1 MSKEDFLD
9 IPKTDETQQ
18 PTPEEHYFSR
28 SKNQWM
34 YVSDMTDV
42 HVRRAFKRLLKMIRL
57 GELVETEDMQN
68 TSDNKL
74 KDISSECEAIK
85 KHAEKIQEKIS

>member
-1 MSKEDFLD
+1 MA
-9 IPKTDETQQ
+9 TQDNEIIIDSR
-18 PTPEEHYFSR
+18 TEERYFSR
-28 SKNQWM
+28 SKNQWL

-42 HVRRAFKRLLKMIRL
+42 HIRRAFKRLLKMIRL
-57 GELVETEDMQN
+57 GELVETEDMQR
-68 TSDNKL
+68 TFDNKL

>member
-1 MSKEDFLD
+1 MSFNDEPIITEDR
-9 IPKTDETQQ
+9 T
-18 PTPEEHYFSR
+18 EERYFSR
-28 SKNQWM
+28 SKNHWM

>member
-1 MSKEDFLD
+1 MPLRDDEIITEDR
-9 IPKTDETQQ
+9 T
-18 PTPEEHYFSR
+18 EERYFSR
-28 SKNQWM
+28 SKNQWL

-42 HVRRAFKRLLKMIRL
+42 HIRRAFKRLLKMIRL
-57 GELVETEDMQN
+57 GELVETEDLQK

>member
-1 MSKEDFLD
+1 MSINDDEIIIEDR
-9 IPKTDETQQ
+9 T
-18 PTPEEHYFSR
+18 EERYFSR
-28 SKNQWM
+28 SKNHWM

-57 GELVETEDMQN
+57 GELVEKEEHDKP
-68 TSDNKL
+68 DNKL

-85 KHAEKIQEKIS
+85 RHAEKIQEKIS

>member
-1 MSKEDFLD
+1 MATQDDQVIIYSRTEDR
-9 IPKTDETQQ
+9 
-18 PTPEEHYFSR
+18 YFSR

>member
-1 MSKEDFLD
+1 MAFNDEPIITEDR
-9 IPKTDETQQ
+9 T
-18 PTPEEHYFSR
+18 EERYFSR

-85 KHAEKIQEKIS
+85 KHAEKIQ

>member
-1 MSKEDFLD
+1 MSINDDEIIIEDR
-9 IPKTDETQQ
+9 T
-18 PTPEEHYFSR
+18 EERYFSR
-28 SKNQWM
+28 SKNHWM

-57 GELVETEDMQN
+57 GELVEKEEHDKPN
-68 TSDNKL
+68 NKL

-85 KHAEKIQEKIS
+85 RHAEKIQEKIS

>member
-1 MSKEDFLD
+1 MSIKDDEIIIEDR
-9 IPKTDETQQ
+9 T
-18 PTPEEHYFSR
+18 EERYFSR
-28 SKNQWM
+28 SKNHWM

-57 GELVETEDMQN
+57 GELVEKEEHDKPN
-68 TSDNKL
+68 NKL

-85 KHAEKIQEKIS
+85 RHAEKIQEKIS

>member
-1 MSKEDFLD
+1 MATQD
-9 IPKTDETQQ
+9 DEVIIDSRT
-18 PTPEEHYFSR
+18 EERYFSR

>member
-1 MSKEDFLD
+1 MSIKYNDYNEIIIEDR
-9 IPKTDETQQ
+9 T
-18 PTPEEHYFSR
+18 EERYFSR

-57 GELVETEDMQN
+57 GELVETEDLQK

>member
-1 MSKEDFLD
+1 MALRDDEIITEDR
-9 IPKTDETQQ
+9 T
-18 PTPEEHYFSR
+18 EERYFSR

>member
-1 MSKEDFLD
+1 MAFNDEPIITEDR
-9 IPKTDETQQ
+9 T
-18 PTPEEHYFSR
+18 EERYFSR

-42 HVRRAFKRLLKMIRL
+42 HVRREFKRLLKMIRL

>member
-1 MSKEDFLD
+1 MATQD
-9 IPKTDETQQ
+9 DEIIIDSRT
-18 PTPEEHYFSR
+18 EERYFSR
-28 SKNQWM
+28 SKNQWL

-57 GELVETEDMQN
+57 GELVETEDLQK

>member
-1 MSKEDFLD
+1 MATQDDEVIIDSK
-9 IPKTDETQQ
+9 T
-18 PTPEEHYFSR
+18 EERYFSR

-57 GELVETEDMQN
+57 G
-68 TSDNKL
+68 
-74 KDISSECEAIK
+74 
-85 KHAEKIQEKIS
+85 

>member
-1 MSKEDFLD
+1 MAIQEDEIIIED
-9 IPKTDETQQ
+9 RT
-18 PTPEEHYFSR
+18 EERYFSR

-57 GELVETEDMQN
+57 GELVETEDLQK

-85 KHAEKIQEKIS
+85 RHAEKIQEKIS

>member
-1 MSKEDFLD
+1 MA
-9 IPKTDETQQ
+9 TQDDQ
-18 PTPEEHYFSR
+18 VIIDSRTEERYFSR

>member
-1 MSKEDFLD
+1 MSTNDNEIITEDR
-9 IPKTDETQQ
+9 T
-18 PTPEEHYFSR
+18 EERYFSR

-74 KDISSECEAIK
+74 KDISSECEEIK

>member
-1 MSKEDFLD
+1 MSINDDEIIIEDR
-9 IPKTDETQQ
+9 T
-18 PTPEEHYFSR
+18 EERYFSR

>member
-1 MSKEDFLD
+1 MSINDDEIIIEDR
-9 IPKTDETQQ
+9 T
-18 PTPEEHYFSR
+18 EERYFSR
-28 SKNQWM
+28 SKNHWM

>member
-1 MSKEDFLD
+1 MAFNDEPIITED
-9 IPKTDETQQ
+9 IT
-18 PTPEEHYFSR
+18 EERYFSR

>member
-1 MSKEDFLD
+1 MAFNDEPIITEDR
-9 IPKTDETQQ
+9 T
-18 PTPEEHYFSR
+18 EERYFSR

-42 HVRRAFKRLLKMIRL
+42 HVRRSFKRLLKMIRL

>member
-1 MSKEDFLD
+1 MATQDDEIIIDSKTAER
-9 IPKTDETQQ
+9 
-18 PTPEEHYFSR
+18 YFSR

>member
-1 MSKEDFLD
+1 MSTKDNEIITEDR
-9 IPKTDETQQ
+9 T
-18 PTPEEHYFSR
+18 EERYFSR

>member
-1 MSKEDFLD
+1 MAIQEDEIIIED
-9 IPKTDETQQ
+9 RT
-18 PTPEEHYFSR
+18 EERYFSR
-28 SKNQWM
+28 SKNHWM

-57 GELVETEDMQN
+57 GELVEKEEHDKPN
-68 TSDNKL
+68 NKL

-85 KHAEKIQEKIS
+85 RHAEKIQEKIS

>member
-1 MSKEDFLD
+1 MSTNDNEIITEDR
-9 IPKTDETQQ
+9 T
-18 PTPEEHYFSR
+18 EERYFSR

>member
-1 MSKEDFLD
+1 MSTNDNEIITEDR
-9 IPKTDETQQ
+9 T
-18 PTPEEHYFSR
+18 EERYFSR

-42 HVRRAFKRLLKMIRL
+42 HIRRAFKRLLKMIRL
-57 GELVETEDMQN
+57 GELVETEDLQK

>member
-1 MSKEDFLD
+1 MMA
-9 IPKTDETQQ
+9 TQDEEVIIDSRT
-18 PTPEEHYFSR
+18 EERYFSR

>member
-1 MSKEDFLD
+1 MSINDDEIIIEDR
-9 IPKTDETQQ
+9 T
-18 PTPEEHYFSR
+18 EERYFSR
-28 SKNQWM
+28 SKNHWM

-57 GELVETEDMQN
+57 GELVEKEEHDKP
-68 TSDNKL
+68 DNKL

-85 KHAEKIQEKIS
+85 RHAEKIEEKIS

>member
-1 MSKEDFLD
+1 MATQDDEIIIDSK
-9 IPKTDETQQ
+9 T
-18 PTPEEHYFSR
+18 EERYFSR

>member
-1 MSKEDFLD
+1 MATQDDEIIIDSK
-9 IPKTDETQQ
+9 T
-18 PTPEEHYFSR
+18 EERYFSR

-57 GELVETEDMQN
+57 GELVETEDIQN